1 MAPVEYESFC
11 IETNKTLKTEYVN
24 AGEVREFPAFDRT
37 DIMVCCNLAD
47 TKGMV
52 KITTVTPDTI
62 GALIIED
69 SPEFD
74 SWQEADI
81 RCPIEFADNQYL
93 VIYSEN
99 DPTEICIHH
108 FDKSAGPKQLSV
120 ITREKTPQ
128 ENPSLV
134 P

>member
-11 IETNKTLKTEYVN
+11 IETNKTLATEYVN
-24 AGEVREFPAFDRT
+24 AGEVKEFSAFDRT
-37 DIMVCCNLAD
+37 DIMVCCNLKD
-47 TKGMV
+47 SKGMV

-81 RCPIEFADNQYL
+81 RYPIEFADNQHV

-99 DPTEICIHH
+99 DPTEICVHH
-108 FDKSAGPKQLSV
+108 FDKSTGPKQIAI
-120 ITREKTPQ
+120 ITRERDLQ